1 MASWRLAM
9 MMLHS
14 AVIGTI
20 SNGCSTCG
28 EGERRGEHLHA
39 RHDLERLLDLDTH
52 FLMTDAI
59 IMQSAC
65 NQPTWTPTSSMPTKM
80 YTINETQRAIEIGDI
95 APASTKGK
103 VAIHST
109 RLRTC
114 MQ

>member
-1 MASWRLAM
+1 
-9 MMLHS
+9 
-14 AVIGTI
+14 
-20 SNGCSTCG
+20 
-28 EGERRGEHLHA
+28 
-39 RHDLERLLDLDTH
+39 
-52 FLMTDAI
+52 
-59 IMQSAC
+59 
-65 NQPTWTPTSSMPTKM
+65 MPTKM

>member
-1 MASWRLAM
+1 M

-39 RHDLERLLDLDTH
+39 RHDLERLLHPPGHPLPDDRRNH
-52 FLMTDAI
+52 NAI
-59 IMQSAC
+59 SMQSAC